1 MRVCMRYCVL
11 LWFLLMAVSPGF
23 VYSSV
28 SFPTYGV
35 RQIVYPIGE
44 TSPTPFGDNLTGG
57 SLSNPGFYALSNDI
71 NGGISIDSDN
81 VYLNLNGYRIHVTGQ
96 GSPVVGVNLATG
108 KHDITVKNGTIGPD
122 NQVPDTLGI
131 QLNNNSNVTI
141 ESCKLVNNA
150 QGMVLNNA
158 NKVFVRNCKALNS
171 TVNGVALQGC
181 SGVRVANTIAA
192 GTRGNSSVNGFL
204 VANGQ
209 HNSIDGC
216 TAQDTVTDG
225 TSTGSYAAGFQFV
238 GTENKSILQNC
249 LTQGSYAATG
259 GNAYGVLLP
268 YGVLF
273 PKFVSLAGIVN
284 PPAGQGDWVENNQ
297 LVWCCDGSNQYLAVA
312 GATFNGTTHG
322 YSVVISDAVGTNVY
336 SINPSKTSSWSS
348 VDQLSWCCAGDKQY
362 LAVAGYT
369 NNYTGYSVVV
379 SDPMGQNPV
388 PMHPS
393 KTSSWSYV
401 DQLSWCCAGD
411 KQYLAVAGY
420 INNDTGYSVVVS
432 DPMGQEPVSINSPTG
447 SWTSVDQLS
456 WCCAG
461 DKQYLAVAGSINNDT
476 GYSVVVSDP
485 MGQEPVSINS
495 PTGSWYDVGWL
506 SWCCDGSNQYLAVA
520 GHINNYTG
528 YSVVVSDPM
537 GQEPV
542 SINPPTGQGSWFY
555 VDWLSWCCAGDKQYL
570 AVAGVTDLS
579 PYYSVVV
586 SNPTGKTVNS
596 INPPTGQG
604 SWYHVDQLSWCCAGD
619 KQYLA
624 VAGPINN
631 DTGYNVVV
639 SDPMGQSPVS
649 INPSQ
654 TSIWG
659 HVDQLSWC
667 CAGGNQ
673 YLAVAGDTNNGYS
686 VVVSDPMGQEPVSIN
701 PPAGQGSWT
710 TIEYGPESI
719 YPQLSWCCGG
729 GNQYLAVAGPTT
741 DGNGYSVVVS
751 DVYGDIVPINPPPGQ
766 GSWTIVE
773 YGQLEFISP
782 QQPSWCCGGGNQYL
796 AVAGPTTDGTGYS
809 TVVYK
814 FASNNLI
821 IRSNTATDSTYNAT
835 GNAYGFFGNDTA
847 NLVISN
853 KAYQNST
860 NYNDQIQHVT
870 TDYATGAYLY
880 NFSAN

>member
-23 VYSSV
+23 VHSSV

-57 SLSNPGFYALSNDI
+57 SLSSPGFYALSNDI

-225 TSTGSYAAGFQFV
+225 TSTGSYAAGFQFA
-238 GTENKSILQNC
+238 GIENKSTLQNC

-259 GNAYGVLLP
+259 GNAYGVL
-268 YGVLF
+268 F
-273 PKFVSLAGIVN
+273 PKFVSLNGIVN
-284 PPAGQGDWVENNQ
+284 PPAGQGDWVENDQ

-312 GATFNGTTHG
+312 GATVNGMTQGYSVVVSDPMGQNPVPIHPSQTGSWDNVDQLIWCCDGNNQYLAAAGKTVNGTTHG
-322 YSVVISDAVGTNVY
+322 YSVVVSDPMGQNPVPIHPSQTGSWVQVEYLSWCCAGDKQYLAVAGNVNFSPYYSVVVSDPMGQTVNPIKPSTTDSWDYVERLSWCCEGDNQYLAVAGNTNNGYSVVVSNPTGTSVY
-336 SINPSKTSSWSS
+336 SINPSTTDSWDY
-348 VDQLSWCCAGDKQY
+348 VEQLSWCCAGDKQY
-362 LAVAGYT
+362 LAVAGNVNFSPY
-369 NNYTGYSVVV
+369 YSVVV
-379 SDPMGQNPV
+379 SDPMGQTVNPIN
-388 PMHPS
+388 PS
-393 KTSSWSYV
+393 TTDSWDYV
-401 DQLSWCCAGD
+401 EQLYWCCEGD
-411 KQYLAVAGY
+411 NQYLAVAGN
-420 INNDTGYSVVVS
+420 INNYNGYSVVVS
-432 DPMGQEPVSINSPTG
+432 DPKGKTVNPINPPAGQG
-447 SWTSVDQLS
+447 SWSSVDQLS
-456 WCCAG
+456 WCCEG
-461 DKQYLAVAGSINNDT
+461 D
-476 GYSVVVSDP
+476 
-485 MGQEPVSINS
+485 
-495 PTGSWYDVGWL
+495 
-506 SWCCDGSNQYLAVA
+506 NQYLAVA
-520 GHINNYTG
+520 GN
-528 YSVVVSDPM
+528 
-537 GQEPV
+537 
-542 SINPPTGQGSWFY
+542 
-555 VDWLSWCCAGDKQYL
+555 
-570 AVAGVTDLS
+570 
-579 PYYSVVV
+579 
-586 SNPTGKTVNS
+586 
-596 INPPTGQG
+596 
-604 SWYHVDQLSWCCAGD
+604 
-619 KQYLA
+619 
-624 VAGPINN
+624 
-631 DTGYNVVV
+631 
-639 SDPMGQSPVS
+639 
-649 INPSQ
+649 
-654 TSIWG
+654 
-659 HVDQLSWC
+659 
-667 CAGGNQ
+667 
-673 YLAVAGDTNNGYS
+673 TNNGYS
-686 VVVSDPMGQEPVSIN
+686 VVVSDPKGKIVNTIN
-701 PPAGQGSWT
+701 PPAGQGIWV
-710 TIEYGPESI
+710 YNPFL
-719 YPQLSWCCGG
+719 PAQLSWCCDGS
-729 GNQYLAVAGPTT
+729 NEYLAAAGSTT
-741 DGNGYSVVVS
+741 DGTGYSVVVS
-751 DVYGDIVPINPPPGQ
+751 DMYGNIVPINPPSGQ
-766 GSWTIVE
+766 GGWEKGS
-773 YGQLEFISP
+773 YNQL
-782 QQPSWCCGGGNQYL
+782 SWCCDGSNEYL
-796 AVAGPTTDGTGYS
+796 AAAGSTTDGTGYS

-860 NYNDQIQHVT
+860 NYNDQIKHVT
-870 TDYATGAYLY
+870 TDYTTGAYLY